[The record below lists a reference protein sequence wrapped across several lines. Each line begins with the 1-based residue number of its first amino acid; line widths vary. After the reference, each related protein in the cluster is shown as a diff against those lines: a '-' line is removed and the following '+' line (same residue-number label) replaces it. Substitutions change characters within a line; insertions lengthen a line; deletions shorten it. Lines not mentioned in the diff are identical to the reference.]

1 MKEMSSGRFKPEAW
15 GEPDIKYAK
24 SAALAFLRNNNNTG
38 GERSMSS
45 SMAAF
50 NAQVEG

>member
-24 SAALAFLRNNNNTG
+24 SAALAFLRNNNTG
-38 GERSMSS
+38 SERSMSS